1 MSLKERRDV
10 VKLCR
15 DAGEGSGV
23 LFSLVSVRGSSYRRA
38 GARLLALPDG
48 RAAGTLSGGCLEAEL
63 LRRAAWFIRDGAR
76 VEHFSTAFDD
86 TAEIPYGL
94 GCGGEVDLLAEP
106 AGSPEATA
114 LIDAL
119 HATLQGEHRTIA
131 TLLPRDGQPLERF
144 VMDAHGDVLFASDSI
159 ATEDIVDFRKIAL
172 RAQHGSMDGRM
183 FSERIDPAQRLVI
196 FGAGEDARP
205 LAQLAHA
212 MGWAVAVVDSR
223 ADRAAASRFP
233 SAEQVIAAA
242 NAASLPVRENDAV
255 VLMTHSYEQDRRL
268 LAELLPLRPRYL
280 GVLGARHRS
289 ALLLSEAAEMAQLPL
304 SLAVERTHAPI
315 GLELGG
321 DGPEAVALAI
331 VAQLQHALSHI
342 SGGLRA
348 AARDAVVPRR
358 MALEEFEQLLA
369 DGPTRPAAETCAI
382 YTENNIYLE
391 PAAPAPPTI
400 DRTTVTQ

>member
-15 DAGEGSGV
+15 DTGAGGGV
-23 LFSLVSVRGSSYRRA
+23 LFSLVSVQGSSYRRA
-38 GARLLALPDG
+38 GARLLAMPDG

-63 LRRAAWFIRDGAR
+63 LRRAAWFVRDGAR

-106 AGSPEATA
+106 AGTAEAAA
-114 LIDAL
+114 LIEAL
-119 HATLQGEHRTIA
+119 QATLQGEHRTIA
-131 TLLPRDGQPLERF
+131 TLLPKDGAPLERF
-144 VMDAHGDVLFASDSI
+144 VMDARGDVLFASESI
-159 ATEDIVDFRKIAL
+159 ETEDIVELRRTAL
-172 RAQHGSMDGRM
+172 RAAHGSMAGRM

-233 SAEQVIAAA
+233 SAEEVVTATS
-242 NAASLPVRENDAV
+242 ASVLPVRENDAV

-268 LAELLPLRPRYL
+268 LAELLPLQPRYL

-289 ALLLSEAAEMAQLPL
+289 ALLVSEAAEIAGLPL
-304 SLAVERTHAPI
+304 AMAVERTHAPI

-331 VAQLQHALSHI
+331 VAQLQHALSQT
-342 SGGLRA
+342 SS
-348 AARDAVVPRR
+348 AVRSIGNAVNPRR
-358 MALEEFEQLLA
+358 MTLEEFEQLLA
-369 DGPTRPAAETCAI
+369 DGPTRPAADHCAI
-382 YTENNIYLE
+382 YSENELYVETANPTVNATEHSS
-391 PAAPAPPTI
+391 
-400 DRTTVTQ
+400 VTQ

>member
-10 VKLCR
+10 VRLCQEPGTGR
-15 DAGEGSGV
+15 IGV
-23 LFSLVSVRGSSYRRA
+23 LFSLVGVRGSSYRRA
-38 GARLLALPDG
+38 GARLLVLPDG
-48 RAAGTLSGGCLEAEL
+48 RAAGTLSGGCLESEL
-63 LRRAAWFIRDGAR
+63 VRRATWFVRDGAR

-106 AGSPEATA
+106 AGSAEAAA

-131 TLLPRDGQPLERF
+131 TLLPHGGQALQRF
-144 VMDAHGDVLFASDSI
+144 VMDACGDVLFASESI
-159 ATEDIVDFRKIAL
+159 ETEDIVGLRRTAL
-172 RAQHGSMDGRM
+172 QAEHGSAAGRM
-183 FSERIDPAQRLVI
+183 FIERIDPAQRLVI

-223 ADRAAASRFP
+223 ADRAAAARFP
-233 SAEQVIAAA
+233 FAEEVVTASD
-242 NAASLPVRENDAV
+242 AASLPVSAKDAI

-289 ALLLSEAAEMAQLPL
+289 ALLLSEAAAMSGVPL
-304 SLAVERTHAPI
+304 ELAVERTHAPI

-321 DGPEAVALAI
+321 EGPEAVALSI
-331 VAQLQHALSHI
+331 LAQLQHVLSA
-342 SGGLRA
+342 SDGEPGTPRSQ
-348 AARDAVVPRR
+348 AVMPRR
-358 MALEEFEQLLA
+358 MTLEDFRLLLEE
-369 DGPTRPAAETCAI
+369 GPPRPAADNCAI
-382 YTENNIYLE
+382 YPDTADTATSVGH
-391 PAAPAPPTI
+391 AA
-400 DRTTVTQ
+400 VTR

>member
-10 VKLCR
+10 VTLCR
-15 DAGEGSGV
+15 DAGMDGGV
-23 LFSLVSVRGSSYRRA
+23 LFSLVAVRGSSYRRV

-48 RAAGTLSGGCLEAEL
+48 RTAGTLSGGCLEAGL
-63 LRRAAWFIRDGAR
+63 LRRAAWFVRGGAR

-106 AGSPEATA
+106 LASDEATA

-119 HATLQGEHRTIA
+119 HATLKGEHRTVA
-131 TLLPRDGQPLERF
+131 TLLPLAGQPLQRF
-144 VMDAHGDVLFASDSI
+144 VMDARGDVLFASASM
-159 ATEDIVDFRKIAL
+159 ATEDIVELRRTAL
-172 RAQHGSMDGRM
+172 GASHGSLGGRI
-183 FSERIDPAQRLVI
+183 FVERVDPVQRLVI

-223 ADRAAASRFP
+223 AERASAHRFP
-233 SAEQVIAAA
+233 QAEAVVVAGD
-242 NAASLPVRENDAV
+242 AASLPVRADDAV

-268 LAELLPLRPRYL
+268 LAEVLPLAPRYL
-280 GVLGARHRS
+280 GLLGARHRS
-289 ALLLSEAAEMAQLPL
+289 ALLLAEAAEIASLPL
-304 SLAVERTHAPI
+304 AIAVERTHAPI

-331 VAQLQHALSHI
+331 VAQLQHALTSHAAP
-342 SGGLRA
+342 SRAGLADAVTARRMLLHEVEHVLA
-348 AARDAVVPRR
+348 YGPSRPERDACA
-358 MALEEFEQLLA
+358 MYAEGNLYA
-369 DGPTRPAAETCAI
+369 DTAKLPVHTA
-382 YTENNIYLE
+382 
-391 PAAPAPPTI
+391 
-400 DRTTVTQ
+400 VTQ